1 MQQKAWA
8 FSVETEFFP
17 HMLQR
22 IKFSRDSV
30 KILHAL
36 YEETKTP
43 EACPA

>member
-1 MQQKAWA
+1 MQQRGWA
-8 FSVETEFFP
+8 FDVETEFFP
-17 HMLQR
+17 HGLQR

-30 KILHAL
+30 KIPHTL